1 MTAEAL
7 IRVSKF
13 DKMLTTIM
21 GIEGQF
27 LIRIG
32 DAGIPQNQLQIA
44 NPDHNVT
51 SADLAIPTGEW
62 VHIAVTYDAD
72 AKKMIVYI
80 NGKSKLEDTVDAGAV
95 NWGQTMTDEGNG
107 FWIGHSYNRDRWLE
121 GEISECRIWNKVLTA
136 DEINAKNHFYLV
148 EPDSEGLVAY
158 WKFDEGTGQTVTD
171 YTGNGNNG
179 MALDPISWVEV
190 ALPEK

>member
-1 MTAEAL
+1 MSRNSRNPISWVPTVYFAMGL
-7 IRVSKF
+7 PFVVLNMVSVLMFKG
-13 DKMLTTIM
+13 L
-21 GIEGQF
+21 GID
-27 LIRIG
+27 
-32 DAGIPQNQLQIA
+32 DAQIA
-44 NPDHNVT
+44 LWT
-51 SADLAIPTGEW
+51 SLIMLPWTLKFLW
-62 VHIAVTYDAD
+62 
-72 AKKMIVYI
+72 
-80 NGKSKLEDTVDAGAV
+80 SPFLEMFKTCLLY
-95 NWGQTMTDEGNG
+95 TS
-107 FWIGHSYNRDRWLE
+107 WIGHSYNRDRWLE

>member
-1 MTAEAL
+1 
-7 IRVSKF
+7 
-13 DKMLTTIM
+13 
-21 GIEGQF
+21 
-27 LIRIG
+27 
-32 DAGIPQNQLQIA
+32 
-44 NPDHNVT
+44 
-51 SADLAIPTGEW
+51 
-62 VHIAVTYDAD
+62 
-72 AKKMIVYI
+72 MIVYI
-80 NGKSKLEDTVDAGAV
+80 NGKNKLEDTVDAGAV